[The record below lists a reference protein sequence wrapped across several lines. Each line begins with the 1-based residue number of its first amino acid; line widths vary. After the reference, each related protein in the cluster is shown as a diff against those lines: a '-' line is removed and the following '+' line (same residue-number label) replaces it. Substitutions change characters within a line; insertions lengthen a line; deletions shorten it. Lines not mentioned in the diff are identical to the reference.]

1 MYRFNREKI
10 LPEFLKR
17 QMTFQELALE
27 AGVSPSAVS
36 RAINGKTVRPLIVSK
51 VAAALK
57 IDPLKYLEGGN
68 ETKRTP

>member
-10 LPEFLKR
+10 LSEFLKR
-17 QMTFQELALE
+17 QITFRELALG
-27 AGVSPSAVS
+27 AGVSISAVS
-36 RAINGKTVRPLIVSK
+36 RAINGKAVRPLIVSK

-57 IDPLKYLEGGN
+57 IDPLKYLEAGN